1 MDITRPGTAGELL
14 RQSVVPP
21 QGLQPSQAQTGQVL
35 DYAKIKA
42 DLTTAT
48 DRMRALL
55 LQALRWVGI
64 QAFSFQYTN
73 NMQTSIADVAF
84 TAIFLN
90 YKVMGVFFCCFQ
102 KLTKSAPPERDTM
115 LQAFIQH
122 DILGCSTSG
131 AYRVH
136 VEHSIG
142 LHECLS

>member
-1 MDITRPGTAGELL
+1 MHVYKLVRLKVLCTSTYLLQIRQSVDITRPGTAGELL

-64 QAFSFQYTN
+64 HAFSIHENRVTV
-73 NMQTSIADVAF
+73 TL
-84 TAIFLN
+84 FL
-90 YKVMGVFFCCFQ
+90 
-102 KLTKSAPPERDTM
+102 
-115 LQAFIQH
+115 I
-122 DILGCSTSG
+122 
-131 AYRVH
+131 
-136 VEHSIG
+136 
-142 LHECLS
+142 